1 VPTITTR
8 RTTGK
13 PPGLIWDALLD
24 CVSLPSYVPEIAE
37 AEILDQHGDRRTTRW
52 AVLLG
57 PVAGV
62 APAGPRLEW
71 VEEDSIDHERR
82 RIDFRQTEGPLSRC
96 AGHWQIGTD
105 GPLTTVELHIDF
117 EIGIPLMDAMLGP
130 IAERTLRGFTES
142 ALARIG
148 EGAASGPAGIAPR
161 STK

>member
-8 RTTGK
+8 HTTGK
-13 PPGLIWDALLD
+13 APGRIWAALLD
-24 CVSLPSYVPEIAE
+24 CASIPSYIPEVAG
-37 AEILDQHGDRRTTRW
+37 AEILGEDGDRRTTRW

-57 PVAGV
+57 
-62 APAGPRLEW
+62 GPRLEW

-96 AGHWQIGTD
+96 TGHWQIGAD

-130 IAERTLRGFTES
+130 IAERTLRGLTES
-142 ALARIG
+142 VLARIG
-148 EGAASGPAGIAPR
+148 EHSAAGPAGTAPR
-161 STK
+161 STR